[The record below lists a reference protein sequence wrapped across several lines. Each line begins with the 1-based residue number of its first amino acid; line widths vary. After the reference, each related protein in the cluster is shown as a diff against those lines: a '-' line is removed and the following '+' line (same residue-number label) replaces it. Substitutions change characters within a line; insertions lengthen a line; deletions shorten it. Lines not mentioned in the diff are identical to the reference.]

1 MKIIRAETVP
11 WTSVMSIFYH
21 ESYRSTIAQTNK
33 QTKKF
38 ELLA

>member
-21 ESYRSTIAQTNK
+21 ESYQRSHK